1 MAGKGKRSM
10 PDNMSAQS
18 SKKRKG
24 GGGGGGQWRKPGNK
38 AGIEGGDWGVFVSCD
53 IGKESKCMSEAVD
66 LFTQSIEGSEK
77 VNDGDKSDSDE
88 DDIEAMIKKEV
99 EGLKPSQAKSRPF
112 QAIRM
117 DLPCLSFIR
126 FDKSIDPEQMVHQLC
141 LEAHAHPEKKRSRY
155 IQRMTPVKS
164 VRKTLSVELESFARD
179 VLKPHFHSGGPPKKY
194 AIRPVVRSNKKF
206 SRDTVIKTVADV
218 VGPEHPVDL
227 KNYDILI
234 NVMVIQNVIGI
245 GVAGSDYEQLKKY
258 NLAELYTPT
267 AAAQAAEP
275 SEV

>member
-10 PDNMSAQS
+10 PDNMSGQS
-18 SKKRKG
+18 SKKRKVCNLG
-24 GGGGGGQWRKPGNK
+24 CNK
-38 AGIEGGDWGVFVSCD
+38 GGIEGGDWGVFVTCD

-66 LFTQSIEGSEK
+66 LFTQVRKPLPSSLDADDE
-77 VNDGDKSDSDE
+77 DKSDDEDE

-126 FDKSIDPEQMVHQLC
+126 FDKSIDPEELVHQLC
-141 LEAHAHPEKKRSRY
+141 LDAHAHPEKKRSRY

-164 VRKTLSVELESFARD
+164 VRKTLSVELESFAREM
-179 VLKPHFHSGGPPKKY
+179 LKPHFHSGGPLKKY

-206 SRDTVIKTVADV
+206 SRDSVIKTVADV

-227 KNYDILI
+227 KNYDTLI
-234 NVMVIQNVIGI
+234 NVIVIQNVIGI

-267 AAAQAAEP
+267 SAEQAAQP
-275 SEV
+275 SDV

>member
-1 MAGKGKRSM
+1 
-10 PDNMSAQS
+10 MSAQS